1 MEQIKQM
8 LALMDRPA
16 FCAEGDS
23 IRALND
29 AARSLTL
36 CEGTP
41 LSELLPSDRGAYDE
55 FTEGCLTL
63 ALKLP
68 GGSRMATVTKIEGR
82 SLFTLE
88 PESAEGDLRDRK
100 SVV

>member
-23 IRALND
+23 IRALNT
-29 AARSLTL
+29 AARSLAL

-41 LSELLPSDRGAYDE
+41 LSELLPPTGVPM
-55 FTEGCLTL
+55 TN
-63 ALKLP
+63 
-68 GGSRMATVTKIEGR
+68 SRRA
-82 SLFTLE
+82 
-88 PESAEGDLRDRK
+88 A
-100 SVV
+100 

>member
-8 LALMDRPA
+8 LALMDRKA

-41 LSELLPSDRGAYDE
+41 LSELLPPDRGAYDE

-63 ALKLP
+63 ALTASAFGDEALHFVRCP
-68 GGSRMATVTKIEGR
+68 GMQFDV
-82 SLFTLE
+82 L
-88 PESAEGDLRDRK
+88 
-100 SVV
+100 